1 MAGVP
6 RFSPHAPPGAL
17 TAYRLM
23 SLTISGTEIG
33 TIAILVCFGALLAGG
48 LVKGTIGV
56 GLPMVALPLLS
67 TAVSLRDT
75 IAILYVS
82 VLVTNIWQAFRG
94 GYFVQAF
101 QRFWPMMLAVIVGAW
116 FGSKTLVAIDPVWLT
131 GIVGA
136 TVAFFSLINLL
147 NPKLSVPARHE
158 TWLSV
163 LIGLTGG
170 FFGGLTLFI
179 GPAIIMFLV
188 ALQVKKEEF
197 IGTIGLVYLLGVG
210 PTGVFYVIDGTFRG
224 EHIIP
229 SLLAAMPVV
238 LGMLAGQHI
247 RQHVNE
253 EVFRKLLLIA
263 LVLIGFNMIR
273 TALF

>member
-1 MAGVP
+1 MRRPA
-6 RFSPHAPPGAL
+6 RFDSVTP
-17 TAYRLM
+17 M

-48 LVKGTIGV
+48 LVKGMIGV
-56 GLPMVALPLLS
+56 GLPMLALPLLS

-94 GYFVQAF
+94 GYFIQAF
-101 QRFWPMMLAVIVGAW
+101 KRFWPMMMAVIVGAW
-116 FGSKTLVAIDPVWLT
+116 FGSKTLVAIDPNWLT

-136 TVAFFSLINLL
+136 TVAFFSSVNLL
-147 NPKLSVPARHE
+147 NPKLTVPARHE
-158 TWLSV
+158 TWMSV

-179 GPAIIMFLV
+179 GPAVIMFLV

-197 IGTIGLVYLLGVG
+197 IGTIGLVYLLGVI
-210 PTGVFYVIDGTFRG
+210 PTGIFYVIDGTFRA
-224 EHIIP
+224 EHIVP
-229 SLLAAMPVV
+229 ALLAAIPVI
-238 LGMLAGQHI
+238 LGMLGGQYI

-253 EVFRKLLLIA
+253 EIFRKVLLVALI
-263 LVLIGFNMIR
+263 LIGLNMIR
-273 TALF
+273 TAVF

>member
-1 MAGVP
+1 
-6 RFSPHAPPGAL
+6 
-17 TAYRLM
+17 M
-23 SLTISGTEIG
+23 SLIISGTEIG
-33 TIAILVCFGALLAGG
+33 TLALLVCFGALLAGG

-82 VLVTNIWQAFRG
+82 VLLTNIWQAFRG
-94 GYFVQAF
+94 GYFVEAF
-101 QRFWPMMLAVIVGAW
+101 KRFWPMMLAVIVGAW
-116 FGSKTLVAIDPVWLT
+116 FGSKTLVQIDPLWLT

-136 TVAFFSLINLL
+136 TVAFFSCVNLF
-147 NPKLSVPARHE
+147 NPKLSVPERHE
-158 TWLSV
+158 AWLSV
-163 LIGLTGG
+163 IIGLIGG

-197 IGTIGLVYLLGVG
+197 IGTIGLVYLLGVV
-210 PTGVFYVIDGTFRG
+210 PTGIFYVIDGTFRA
-224 EHIIP
+224 EHVVP
-229 SLLAAMPVV
+229 SLLAAIPVI
-238 LGMLAGQHI
+238 LGMLVGQYI

-253 EVFRKLLLIA
+253 EVFRKVLLIA
-263 LVLIGFNMIR
+263 LVLIGLNMIR
-273 TALF
+273 IAVF